1 MRERERDYVD
11 TTSPP
16 GPVETDE
23 NREEEKLKLAN
34 FFFTKH
40 NNRVIIKIFIVVSFI
55 F

>member
-1 MRERERDYVD
+1 MIFDRIYEWERERDYVD

-34 FFFTKH
+34 FFLQ
-40 NNRVIIKIFIVVSFI
+40 NIIIE
-55 F
+55 